1 VNFKRN
7 EIPAKYIWIIDIWT
21 YKIRVWIC
29 KILNR
34 NVELIWYWEKR
45 QDINDIDL
53 LEIKNLENVCKNINQ
68 AIEKAQNDAKIKI
81 DDFMIN
87 VISPNLFFESS
98 RINFL
103 RDKDS
108 PINEKEA
115 YEILK
120 NLENQAFRNHY
131 KRIKNST
138 WYNKSDLQL
147 IISDVLNLSI
157 DSENNAKNII
167 WTNPKNINLSILN
180 IFVTE
185 NKTEFKNYI
194 SKYLKKNIV
203 NIIPTE
209 FALLSLFHDKK
220 SVIIIDLW
228 NSHTSIIVK
237 KDNFVLWAKKLSF
250 WINDL
255 IKRIRLNYNLT
266 KIDII
271 NTIDSENFLNEKTE
285 FLEIFKDIIAI
296 SLEDILK
303 DEVCP
308 DNFFMVG
315 WWANK
320 FIKNYLEE
328 TNFNNYNLKIIKSIK
343 FISPKIDFIDDKI
356 TENPEWIDAVK
367 SNINIYAMIK
377 TALDFIKKDK
387 SKIERTLKEIIEEIN

>member
-1 VNFKRN
+1 MNFKRN
-7 EIPAKYIWIIDIWT
+7 EILAKYIWIIDIWT

-103 RDKDS
+103 RDKDTE
-108 PINEKEA
+108 IDEKEA

-120 NLENQAFRNHY
+120 NLESQAFRNHY

-157 DSENNAKNII
+157 DSENNAKNIV

-185 NKTEFKNYI
+185 NKSEFKNYI
-194 SKYLKKNIV
+194 SKYLKKNIT

-255 IKRIRLNYNLT
+255 IKRIRQNYNLT

-271 NTIDSENFLNEKTE
+271 NTIDTEIFLNEKNE
-285 FLEIFKDIIAI
+285 FLEIFKDILAI

-303 DEVCP
+303 DEICP
-308 DNFFMVG
+308 DSFFMIW

-328 TNFNNYNLKIIKSIK
+328 TNFNNYNLKIVKSIK
-343 FISPKIDFIDDKI
+343 FVSPKIDFIDDKI
-356 TENPEWIDAVK
+356 TENPEWIDSVK

>member
-1 VNFKRN
+1 MNFKRN

-53 LEIKNLENVCKNINQ
+53 LEIKNLENVCQNINQ

-81 DDFMIN
+81 QDFMIN

-98 RINFL
+98 SINFI
-103 RDKDS
+103 RDNDKEIDE
-108 PINEKEA
+108 NEA

-138 WYNKSDLQL
+138 WYNKSDLKL

-157 DSENNAKNII
+157 DSEINNKNII
-167 WTNPKNINLSILN
+167 WTNPKNIKLSILN
-180 IFVTE
+180 IFITE
-185 NKTEFKNYI
+185 NKFEFKNQI
-194 SKYLKKNIV
+194 WKYLKKNII
-203 NIIPTE
+203 NIIPSE

-220 SVIIIDLW
+220 NVIIIDLW

-237 KDNFVLWAKKLSF
+237 KDDFVLWAKKLSF

-255 IKRIRLNYNLT
+255 IKKIRQNYNLT
-266 KIDII
+266 RIDII
-271 NTIDSENFLNEKTE
+271 NSIDSENFLNEKNE
-285 FLEIFKDIIAI
+285 FLEIFKDILAI

-303 DEVCP
+303 DEICP
-308 DNFFMVG
+308 DSFFMVW

-320 FIKNYLEE
+320 FIKNYLEK
-328 TNFNNYNLKIIKSIK
+328 TNFNNYNLKIVKNIN

-387 SKIERTLKEIIEEIN
+387 NKIERTLKKIIEEIN

>member
-1 VNFKRN
+1 MNFKRN

-103 RDKDS
+103 RDKDTE
-108 PINEKEA
+108 IDEKEA

-220 SVIIIDLW
+220 SIIIIDLW

-328 TNFNNYNLKIIKSIK
+328 TNFNNYNVKILKSIK

-387 SKIERTLKEIIEEIN
+387 SNIERTLKEIIEEIN

>member
-1 VNFKRN
+1 MNFKRN

-53 LEIKNLENVCKNINQ
+53 LEIKNLENVCKNISQ
-68 AIEKAQNDAKIKI
+68 AVDKAQNDAKIKI

-98 RINFL
+98 KINFL
-103 RDKDS
+103 RNKDI
-108 PINEKEA
+108 PIDENEA
-115 YEILK
+115 YNILRD
-120 NLENQAFRNHY
+120 LESQAFRNHY

-147 IISDVLNLSI
+147 IISDVLNLAI

-185 NKTEFKNYI
+185 NKAEFKNYI
-194 SKYLKKNIV
+194 SRYLKKNII

-255 IKRIRLNYNLT
+255 IKRIRQNYNLT
-266 KIDII
+266 RIDII
-271 NTIDSENFLNEKTE
+271 NSIDSENFLNEKTE
-285 FLEIFKDIIAI
+285 FLEIFKDIVAI

-308 DNFFMVG
+308 ENFFMVW

-328 TNFNNYNLKIIKSIK
+328 TNFNNYNLKIVKNIK

-356 TENPEWIDAVK
+356 TENPLWIDSVK

-387 SKIERTLKEIIEEIN
+387 SKIERTLKEIIKEIN

>member
-1 VNFKRN
+1 MNFKKK
-7 EIPAKYIWIIDIWT
+7 EITAKYIWIIDIWT

-29 KILNR
+29 KMLNR

-53 LEIKNLENVCKNINQ
+53 LEIKNLENVCENINQ
-68 AIEKAQNDAKIKI
+68 AIEKAEIDAKTKVS
-81 DDFMIN
+81 DFMIN

-98 RINFL
+98 NINYI
-103 RDKDS
+103 RDS
-108 PINEKEA
+108 LNPIDEKES

-120 NLENQAFRNHY
+120 SLETQAFRNHY

-138 WYNKSDLQL
+138 WYNKNDLKL
-147 IISDVLNLSI
+147 IISDIISI
-157 DSENNAKNII
+157 SLDSEINNKNII
-167 WTNPKNINLSILN
+167 WTNPKSINLKILN
-180 IFVTE
+180 IFITQ
-185 NKTEFKNYI
+185 NKFEFKQQI
-194 SKYLKKNIV
+194 WKYLKKNII
-203 NIIPTE
+203 NIIPSE
-209 FALLSLFHDKK
+209 FALISLFNHKK
-220 SVIIIDLW
+220 SVVIIDLW
-228 NSHTSIIVK
+228 NSNTSIIVK

-255 IKRIRLNYNLT
+255 IKKIRQNYRLT
-266 KIDII
+266 RIDII
-271 NTIDSENFLNEKTE
+271 NTIDSDSYLKEKTE

-303 DEVCP
+303 WEICP
-308 DNFFMVG
+308 NDFFMVW

-320 FIKNYLEE
+320 FIKDFLQE
-328 TNFNNYNLKIIKSIK
+328 TNFNNYNLKLVKNIS

-356 TENPEWIDAVK
+356 TENPLWIDSVK

-387 SKIERTLKEIIEEIN
+387 SKIERTLKEIIQEIN

>member
-1 VNFKRN
+1 MNFKRN

-53 LEIKNLENVCKNINQ
+53 LEIKNLENVCKNISQ
-68 AIEKAQNDAKIKI
+68 AVDKAQNDAKIKI

-98 RINFL
+98 KINFL
-103 RDKDS
+103 RNKDI
-108 PINEKEA
+108 PIDENEA
-115 YEILK
+115 YNILRD
-120 NLENQAFRNHY
+120 LESQAFRNHY

-147 IISDVLNLSI
+147 IISDVLNLAI

-185 NKTEFKNYI
+185 NKAEFKNYI
-194 SKYLKKNIV
+194 SRYLKKNII

-255 IKRIRLNYNLT
+255 IKRIRQNYNLT
-266 KIDII
+266 RIDII
-271 NTIDSENFLNEKTE
+271 NSIDSENFLNEKTE

-308 DNFFMVG
+308 ENFFMVW

-328 TNFNNYNLKIIKSIK
+328 INFNNYNLKIVKNIK

-356 TENPEWIDAVK
+356 TENPLWIDSVK

-387 SKIERTLKEIIEEIN
+387 SKIERTLKEIIKEIN

>member
-1 VNFKRN
+1 MNFKRN

-53 LEIKNLENVCKNINQ
+53 LEIKNLENVCQNINQ

-81 DDFMIN
+81 QDFMIN

-98 RINFL
+98 SINFI
-103 RDKDS
+103 RDNDKEIDE
-108 PINEKEA
+108 NEA

-138 WYNKSDLQL
+138 WYNKSDLKL

-157 DSENNAKNII
+157 DSEINNKNII
-167 WTNPKNINLSILN
+167 WTNPKNIKLSILN
-180 IFVTE
+180 IFITE
-185 NKTEFKNYI
+185 NKFEFKNQI
-194 SKYLKKNIV
+194 WKYLKKNII
-203 NIIPTE
+203 NIIPSE

-220 SVIIIDLW
+220 NVIIIDLW

-237 KDNFVLWAKKLSF
+237 KDDFVLWAKKLSF

-255 IKRIRLNYNLT
+255 IKKIRQNYNLT
-266 KIDII
+266 RIDII
-271 NTIDSENFLNEKTE
+271 NSIDSENFLNEKNE
-285 FLEIFKDIIAI
+285 FLEIFKDILAI

-303 DEVCP
+303 DEICP
-308 DNFFMVG
+308 DSFFMVW

-320 FIKNYLEE
+320 FIKNYLEK
-328 TNFNNYNLKIIKSIK
+328 TNFNNYNLKIVKNIN

-356 TENPEWIDAVK
+356 TENPEWIDAVMTFG
-367 SNINIYAMIK
+367 S
-377 TALDFIKKDK
+377 
-387 SKIERTLKEIIEEIN
+387 S

>member
-1 VNFKRN
+1 
-7 EIPAKYIWIIDIWT
+7 
-21 YKIRVWIC
+21 
-29 KILNR
+29 
-34 NVELIWYWEKR
+34 
-45 QDINDIDL
+45 
-53 LEIKNLENVCKNINQ
+53 
-68 AIEKAQNDAKIKI
+68 
-81 DDFMIN
+81 M
-87 VISPNLFFESS
+87 
-98 RINFL
+98 
-103 RDKDS
+103 
-108 PINEKEA
+108 
-115 YEILK
+115 
-120 NLENQAFRNHY
+120 
-131 KRIKNST
+131 
-138 WYNKSDLQL
+138 
-147 IISDVLNLSI
+147 
-157 DSENNAKNII
+157 
-167 WTNPKNINLSILN
+167 
-180 IFVTE
+180 
-185 NKTEFKNYI
+185 
-194 SKYLKKNIV
+194 KKNIV

-328 TNFNNYNLKIIKSIK
+328 TNFNNYNLKILKSIK

>member
-1 VNFKRN
+1 MNFKRN

-103 RDKDS
+103 RDKDVE
-108 PINEKEA
+108 IDEKEA

-120 NLENQAFRNHY
+120 NLESQAFRNHY

-185 NKTEFKNYI
+185 NKTEFRNYI

-237 KDNFVLWAKKLSF
+237 KDNFILWAKKLSF

-328 TNFNNYNLKIIKSIK
+328 TNFNNYNLKILKSIK

>member
-1 VNFKRN
+1 MNFKRN

>member
-1 VNFKRN
+1 MNFKRN

-103 RDKDS
+103 RDKDTE
-108 PINEKEA
+108 IDEKEA

-328 TNFNNYNLKIIKSIK
+328 TNFNNYNLKILKSIK

>member
-1 VNFKRN
+1 MNFKRN

-103 RDKDS
+103 RDKDTE
-108 PINEKEA
+108 IDEKEA

-120 NLENQAFRNHY
+120 NLESQAFRNHY

-328 TNFNNYNLKIIKSIK
+328 TNFNNYNLKILKSIK

>member
-1 VNFKRN
+1 MNFKRN

-53 LEIKNLENVCKNINQ
+53 LEIKNLENVCKNISQ
-68 AIEKAQNDAKIKI
+68 AVDKAQNDAKIKI

-98 RINFL
+98 KINFL
-103 RDKDS
+103 RSKDV
-108 PINEKEA
+108 PIDENEA
-115 YEILK
+115 YDILK
-120 NLENQAFRNHY
+120 DLENQAFRNHY

-147 IISDVLNLSI
+147 IISDVLNLAI

-185 NKTEFKNYI
+185 NKAEFKNYI
-194 SKYLKKNIV
+194 SRYLKKNII

-255 IKRIRLNYNLT
+255 IKRIRQNYNLT
-266 KIDII
+266 RIDII
-271 NTIDSENFLNEKTE
+271 NSIDSENFLNEKTE

-308 DNFFMVG
+308 ENFFMVW

-328 TNFNNYNLKIIKSIK
+328 INFNNYNLKIVKNIK

-356 TENPEWIDAVK
+356 TENPLWIDSVK

-387 SKIERTLKEIIEEIN
+387 SKIERTLKEIIKEIN

>member
-1 VNFKRN
+1 MTFNRK
-7 EIPAKYIWIIDIWT
+7 EIEAKYIWIIDIWT
-21 YKIRVWIC
+21 YKTRVWIC

-45 QDINDIDL
+45 QDMNDIDL
-53 LEIKNLENVCKNINQ
+53 LEIINLENVCINIWQ
-68 AIEKAQNDAKIKI
+68 AINKAEIDAKMKVS
-81 DDFMIN
+81 DFIIN

-98 RINFL
+98 KINFV
-103 RDKDS
+103 RENDNIID
-108 PINEKEA
+108 EKEA
-115 YEILK
+115 YDILK
-120 NLENQAFRNHY
+120 DLENQAFRNHY

-138 WYNKSDLQL
+138 WYNKSDLKL
-147 IISDVLNLSI
+147 IISDVLNLTI
-157 DSENNAKNII
+157 DDDINAKNIV
-167 WTNPKNINLSILN
+167 WTNPKSINLSILN
-180 IFVTE
+180 IFITE
-185 NKTEFKNYI
+185 NKFELKNYI
-194 SKYLKKNIV
+194 WKALKKNIT

-220 SVIIIDLW
+220 DVIIIDLW

-255 IKRIRLNYNLT
+255 IKRIRQNYNLT

-271 NTIDSENFLNEKTE
+271 NKIEEDNFQLEKIE
-285 FLEIFKDIIAI
+285 FLEIFKDVLAI

-303 DEVCP
+303 NEICP
-308 DNFFMVG
+308 ESFFMVW

-328 TNFNNYNLKIIKSIK
+328 TNFNSYNLKMTKSIK
-343 FISPKIDFIDDKI
+343 FIAPKIDFIDDKI
-356 TENPEWIDAVK
+356 TENPEWIDSVK

-377 TALDFIKKDK
+377 TTLDFIKKDK
-387 SKIERTLKEIIEEIN
+387 NKIERTLKEIIKEIN

>member
-1 VNFKRN
+1 MNFKRN

-53 LEIKNLENVCKNINQ
+53 LEIKNLENVCQNINQ

-81 DDFMIN
+81 QDFMIN

-98 RINFL
+98 SINFI
-103 RDKDS
+103 RDNDKEID
-108 PINEKEA
+108 EKEA

-138 WYNKSDLQL
+138 WYNKSDLKL

-157 DSENNAKNII
+157 DSEINNKNII
-167 WTNPKNINLSILN
+167 WTNPKNIKLSILN
-180 IFVTE
+180 IFITE
-185 NKTEFKNYI
+185 NKFEFKNQI
-194 SKYLKKNIV
+194 WKYLKKNII
-203 NIIPTE
+203 NIIPSE
-209 FALLSLFHDKK
+209 FALLSLFHNKK
-220 SVIIIDLW
+220 NVIIIDLW

-237 KDNFVLWAKKLSF
+237 KDDFVLWAKKLSF

-255 IKRIRLNYNLT
+255 IKKIRQNYNLT
-266 KIDII
+266 RIDII
-271 NTIDSENFLNEKTE
+271 NSIDSENFLNEKNE
-285 FLEIFKDIIAI
+285 FLEIFKDILAI

-303 DEVCP
+303 DEICP
-308 DNFFMVG
+308 DSFFMVW

-320 FIKNYLEE
+320 FIKNYLEK
-328 TNFNNYNLKIIKSIK
+328 TNFNNYNLKIVKNIN

-387 SKIERTLKEIIEEIN
+387 NKIERTLKKIIEEIN

>member
-1 VNFKRN
+1 MNFKRN
-7 EIPAKYIWIIDIWT
+7 EITAQYIWIIDIWT

-53 LEIKNLENVCKNINQ
+53 LEIKNLESVCQNIKQ

-81 DDFMIN
+81 EDFMIN

-98 RINFL
+98 KINYV
-103 RDKDS
+103 RENDS
-108 PINEKEA
+108 IIDEKEA
-115 YEILK
+115 YDILK
-120 NLENQAFRNHY
+120 NLESQAFRNHY

-138 WYNKSDLQL
+138 WYNKSDLKL

-157 DSENNAKNII
+157 DSENNNRNII
-167 WTNPKNINLSILN
+167 WTNPKNIWLSILN
-180 IFVTE
+180 IFITE
-185 NKTEFKNYI
+185 NKFEFKEYI
-194 SKYLKKNIV
+194 WKYLKKNII
-203 NIIPTE
+203 NIIPSE
-209 FALLSLFHDKK
+209 FALLSLFQEKEN
-220 SVIIIDLW
+220 VIIIDLW

-250 WINDL
+250 WIWDL
-255 IKRIRLNYNLT
+255 IKKIRKNYNLT
-266 KIDII
+266 RIDII
-271 NTIDSENFLNEKTE
+271 NSIDTENFLNEKTE

-308 DNFFMVG
+308 ENFFMVW
-315 WWANK
+315 WWANR
-320 FIKNYLEE
+320 FIKNYLQS
-328 TNFNNYNLKIIKSIK
+328 TNFNNYNLKIAKNIS

-356 TENPEWIDAVK
+356 TENPEWIDSVK

-387 SKIERTLKEIIEEIN
+387 SKIERTLKEIIEEIH

>member
-1 VNFKRN
+1 MNFKRN

-120 NLENQAFRNHY
+120 NLESQAFRNHY

-167 WTNPKNINLSILN
+167 WTNPKNISLSILN
-180 IFVTE
+180 IFITE
-185 NKTEFKNYI
+185 NKFEFKNQI
-194 SKYLKKNIV
+194 WKYLKKNIT

-209 FALLSLFHDKK
+209 FALLSLFHEKK
-220 SVIIIDLW
+220 NVIIIDLW

-255 IKRIRLNYNLT
+255 IKRIRINYNLT

-308 DNFFMVG
+308 NTFFMVG

-328 TNFNNYNLKIIKSIK
+328 TNFNNYNLKLLKNIS

>member
-1 VNFKRN
+1 MNFKRN

-103 RDKDS
+103 RDKDTE
-108 PINEKEA
+108 IDEKEA

-120 NLENQAFRNHY
+120 NLESQAFRNHY

-220 SVIIIDLW
+220 SIIIIDLW

-328 TNFNNYNLKIIKSIK
+328 TNFNNYNLKILKSIK

>member
-1 VNFKRN
+1 MNFKRN

-103 RDKDS
+103 RDKDKE
-108 PINEKEA
+108 IDEKEA

-120 NLENQAFRNHY
+120 NLESQAFRNHY

-185 NKTEFKNYI
+185 NKTEFRNYI

-255 IKRIRLNYNLT
+255 IKRIRINYNLT

-296 SLEDILK
+296 SIEDILK

-315 WWANK
+315 GWANK

-328 TNFNNYNLKIIKSIK
+328 TNFNNYNLKILKSIK